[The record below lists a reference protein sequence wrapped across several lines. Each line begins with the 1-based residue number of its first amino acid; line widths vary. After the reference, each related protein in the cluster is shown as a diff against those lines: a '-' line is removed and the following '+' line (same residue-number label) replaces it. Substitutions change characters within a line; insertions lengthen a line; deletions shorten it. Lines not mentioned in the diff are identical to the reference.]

1 MPLPPPPSLQAPSD
15 PFALTAVFGDLDAIR
30 RQVLELQERLAA
42 SQAEAAA
49 AKRLQ
54 AQVGP
59 AAPCLPADPAWQPHA
74 YPHANFP
81 PLESFLA
88 CQTLLVTHFHMLTPP
103 PLPSLLSRLAQ
114 LVEARSR
121 LAAAEVGA
129 AEALGLQDMVRI
141 KVRARRPGCQGAK
154 AFLLSA

>member
-1 MPLPPPPSLQAPSD
+1 MTQTTVVAWVRGLVTWMPLPPPPSLQAPSD

-103 PLPSLLSRLAQ
+103 PFPPSSLAW
-114 LVEARSR
+114 RSWWR
-121 LAAAEVGA
+121 RAAAWQLPRWG
-129 AEALGLQDMVRI
+129 Q
-141 KVRARRPGCQGAK
+141 RRPWACRTWCA
-154 AFLLSA
+154 SR